1 MKKHLSLIPD
11 SYKTEVKTVKFFY
24 LSQNITYIF
33 ALADI
38 NQLIHVE
45 EGLMELMDLALQE

>member
-45 EGLMELMDLALQE
+45 EGLMELMDLELQE